1 MFFRRERPRVITFD
15 DRIAELRKQGF
26 SADSIGAGK
35 VRVSRNGCAA
45 IVSSCAAGAEIG
57 VNGILVGS
65 EIGILVDGGYQK
77 FFQTP
82 VGHKYPALAPH
93 LTSLHAF
100 MEDLYEAMGMES
112 YYNQSLGTTC
122 ESHMYDRVKDRD
134 RGEPHRVWEK

>member
-1 MFFRRERPRVITFD
+1 MFFRRERPREISFD

-26 SADSIGAGK
+26 IADSIGAGK

-45 IVSSCAAGAEIG
+45 LVSSGAEG
-57 VNGILVGS
+57 AEVGMNGILVGS

-82 VGHKYPALAPH
+82 DGHKYPALAPH
-93 LTSLHAF
+93 LTALHAF
-100 MEDLYEAMGMES
+100 MEDLYETMGMES